1 MGKNK
6 VYNLL
11 ILDAS
16 GSMNSI
22 IDATISG
29 FNEIVQTV
37 KGVAKDFPEQEHY
50 ISFISFNSRAITTH
64 LDCEHVDKINEIDKK
79 GYIPNAS
86 TPLFD
91 AMGNAI
97 NDLRAKLKDESNYNV
112 LVTIFTDGL
121 ENASKEYTREV
132 IKGLVEQLE
141 NENWTFTYIGAD
153 HDVSKFTAS
162 ISITNTLT
170 FQKNATDM
178 KRMFERESRSRRAYN
193 MKIRQGKDTKKGY
206 FSEGDSESEQ

>member
-1 MGKNK
+1 
-6 VYNLL
+6 
-11 ILDAS
+11 
-16 GSMNSI
+16 
-22 IDATISG
+22 
-29 FNEIVQTV
+29 
-37 KGVAKDFPEQEHY
+37 
-50 ISFISFNSRAITTH
+50 
-64 LDCEHVDKINEIDKK
+64 
-79 GYIPNAS
+79 
-86 TPLFD
+86 
-91 AMGNAI
+91 MGNAI
-97 NDLRAKLKDESNYNV
+97 NDLRTKLKDESNYNV

-206 FSEGDSESEQ
+206 FNEGNSEGKQ